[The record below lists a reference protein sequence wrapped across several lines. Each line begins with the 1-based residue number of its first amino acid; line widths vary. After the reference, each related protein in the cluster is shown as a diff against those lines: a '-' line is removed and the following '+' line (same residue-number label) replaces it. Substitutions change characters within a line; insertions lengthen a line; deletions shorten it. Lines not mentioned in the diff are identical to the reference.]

1 MFKNRV
7 VKNTGW
13 LIFEHIFRMILS
25 LIVTSI
31 VARYLGTYNYGLIN
45 YGLAYIT
52 IFLNISSLGID
63 SILVYEIIS
72 NEKKTGEMIGTAMFM
87 RVISSLISVIFI
99 YTIVSRINSN
109 NGLLVIIT
117 FIQSISIIFASFD
130 LLKYWFQSNLNSK
143 YVVLSKLIAFTL
155 VSSWRIILVA
165 LKVEV
170 RYFAIATIIET
181 FTTAVVL
188 FISYYKHRGPN
199 LKIKL
204 SLMSVLLKKSY
215 LFIVAG
221 LLVSIYTQIDKIMLG
236 KMFDISSVGIYTAAM
251 NIAGLWIFIPMA
263 MIESL
268 RPLIMK
274 EKNVSQE
281 RYEHLF
287 SKLNS
292 IIIWISIAA
301 AISITLLSKY
311 IIIIIY
317 GSGFLE
323 STPIL
328 IILVWSRIF
337 SLLGTTRT
345 IWLISENLK
354 RYVNVLVGI
363 GAIINFSMNLYLIPI
378 YGALGA
384 AIATIIAEFIS
395 SFLVL
400 YFLRDT
406 KPLAKMISS
415 AFLHPLKYLK

>member
-25 LIVTSI
+25 LLVTSI

-63 SILVYEIIS
+63 SILVYEIVS

-99 YTIVSRINSN
+99 YTIVSHMNSN
-109 NGLLVIIT
+109 NSLLVIIT

-170 RYFAIATIIET
+170 EYFAIATIIET
-181 FTTAVVL
+181 FTAAVVL
-188 FISYYKHRGPN
+188 FISYYKHRGPT

-204 SLMSVLLKKSY
+204 SLMNVLLKKSY

-263 MIESL
+263 IIESL

-281 RYEHLF
+281 RYEYLF

-317 GSGFLE
+317 GRGFLE

-400 YFLRDT
+400 YILRDT